1 MKTTTAQKKPIKPI
15 LLNQSTEKILLSI
28 YFYRY
33 MTALDVAHL
42 LFSPSSLTHV
52 RSILSELAGGGD
64 YITHQ
69 YLYRFPLPTAATG
82 NRERVY
88 TIGSLG
94 RDFLSS
100 EAGLPVNWYFR
111 PNKLRFLSRGQVVHS
126 LLLTRFLVAAHRWGK
141 TQSDFKLSRTRI
153 SYSLASAPGKVSVPK
168 QGSSVTKQAKIT
180 VIPDAWL
187 LFEKLKHGAHEHW
200 FPVLLE
206 IDRGKEYRD
215 KFKDHVRS
223 RIEFI
228 RSGEYKKM
236 FGFDSVT
243 IAYATTGERPE
254 FRETRRLAMIS
265 WTQEVLA
272 ELNVQQWASIFR
284 FHSLS
289 LENIY
294 NTPLFQ
300 VPVWYTPDS
309 SKPISILPSTS

>member
-1 MKTTTAQKKPIKPI
+1 MKTTTAQKTSIKPI

-100 EAGLPVNWYFR
+100 EGGLPVNWYFR

-126 LLLTRFLVAAHRWGK
+126 LLLTRFLVAAHRWAQ
-141 TQSDFKLSRTRI
+141 TQSDFQLSQTRI
-153 SYSLASAPGKVSVPK
+153 SYALASTPGKVSISK
-168 QGSSVTKQAKIT
+168 KDSTATQQAKIT

-187 LFEKLKHGAHEHW
+187 LFKEVKNGEHEHQ
-200 FPVLLE
+200 FPVLFEL
-206 IDRGKEYRD
+206 DRGREYRD
-215 KFKDHVRS
+215 KFKEHVRS

-254 FRETRRLAMIS
+254 FRETRRRAMIS
-265 WTQEVLA
+265 WTQEVLQ
-272 ELNVQQWASIFR
+272 EQHRENWARIFR
-284 FHSLS
+284 FHSLD
-289 LENIY
+289 LDGIY
-294 NTPLFQ
+294 NDALFQ
-300 VPVWYTPDS
+300 EPVWHRPDS
-309 SKPISILPSTS
+309 PEPVLLFS